1 MAGRKIGILGGTF
14 DPIHHVHLILGEAAR
29 EQFGLDRIIFIP
41 SGCSYMKDINS
52 ITPGELRYQMVKL
65 AIENNPYFTCS
76 RIEIDREGN
85 SYTIDTLRELQ
96 KLYPGDEIYLILGGD
111 TFKQIESWYESEEI
125 FKSCVILAA
134 VRDNMTIEDMDK
146 QRRYLH
152 DKYGADIRILQFRNL
167 DLSSTDIRARLKTGR
182 SVRYLLP
189 DSVIEFACLKNIFS
203 GIPMTSDDDDGDVK
217 IYSN

>member
-76 RIEIDREGN
+76 RLEIDREGN
-85 SYTIDTLRELQ
+85 SYTIDTLHELN
-96 KLYPGDEIYLILGGD
+96 KMYPGDEIYLILGGD
-111 TFKQIESWYESEEI
+111 TFRQIESWYKSEEI

-134 VRDNMTIEDMDK
+134 VRDNMTIEDMDQ

-167 DLSSTDIRARLKTGR
+167 DLSSSDIRARMKTGR

-189 DSVIEFACLKNIFS
+189 DSVIEFACLKNIFT
-203 GIPMTSDDDDGDVK
+203 GMPITPDDDDDVR
-217 IYSN
+217 IYNG